1 MRVRNC
7 NWRCY
12 NAKSKDCRCQ
22 CNGINHGVGA
32 PQARENFKNLGLA
45 WKTPNVRRTPVQT
58 IRKRRTFPGQ
68 GRLFV

>member
-45 WKTPNVRRTPVQT
+45 WKTPNVRRISVQT
-58 IRKRRTFPGQ
+58 SRRRRASPGQ
-68 GRLFV
+68 GCLFV